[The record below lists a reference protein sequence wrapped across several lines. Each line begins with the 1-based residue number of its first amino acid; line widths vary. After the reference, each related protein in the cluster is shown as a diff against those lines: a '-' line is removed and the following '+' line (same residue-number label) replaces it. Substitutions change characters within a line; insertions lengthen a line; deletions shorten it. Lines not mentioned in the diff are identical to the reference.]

1 MAHLTNCAN
10 DTRSIFKMLAEHVDK
25 LEEEITSSEN
35 PTETKMEQNE
45 KRISELSKD
54 LVSVKKEF
62 AKFSATA
69 RAST

>member
-1 MAHLTNCAN
+1 
-10 DTRSIFKMLAEHVDK
+10 MLAEHVDK